1 MLLKQIYSAFSS
13 VEINTA
19 WRCCYGS
26 WLVDCNPAVFKCK
39 LLYRKLKLM
48 ILIYSGI
55 TVSLRHY
62 GVGFYSWL
70 FSALLPLILDWN
82 FKIAS
87 SVCLWFFF
95 SNHSDIFCISWIKVL
110 SSVVVISA
118 KEALC
123 TCHVFLSVE
132 SFFPLKNKQKK
143 GQNRKTGLHSTG
155 VLRASIII
163 FRFVQKLWTLNV
175 LRFPPARGGKMQ
187 QCCFASLQK
196 SS

>member
-26 WLVDCNPAVFKCK
+26 WLVDCDPAVFKCK
-39 LLYRKLKLM
+39 LLYHKLKLM

-55 TVSLRHY
+55 AVSLRY
-62 GVGFYSWL
+62 YSVGFYSWL

-82 FKIAS
+82 FEIAS
-87 SVCLWFFF
+87 SVCLRFFF
-95 SNHSDIFCISWIKVL
+95 SNHSVIFCISWIKVL

-132 SFFPLKNKQKK
+132 SFFPPQKQTKKRAKPKNRPSFNRSVK
-143 GQNRKTGLHSTG
+143 G
-155 VLRASIII
+155 
-163 FRFVQKLWTLNV
+163 
-175 LRFPPARGGKMQ
+175 
-187 QCCFASLQK
+187 
-196 SS
+196 